1 MTQRKRSA
9 SILDVRRLAAAVTAA
24 ALLSAAGIGIGADR
38 ANAQQPP
45 AANPPSTTPR
55 PPRAPKPAA
64 AQKPPAAVAQKPAA
78 AAPPAAGQAAPATPE
93 MPPLIY
99 SQWTKVCSKGNDG
112 KEVCFTGK
120 DGRLESGQPVV
131 QAVLIE
137 PEGANKLFRV
147 TLPVG
152 VSLQHGSRVVIDNKD
167 PLTAPFVVCLAFGCM
182 ADLPGTPDLVTKL
195 KTGQVLTIQAVNMG
209 GNVFGLPMPLT
220 DNAGVSF
227 VKANEGPP
235 TDPKVVEE
243 QQKKLQEELQKRA
256 DEARKKLEAQ
266 GGTPP
271 K

>member
-9 SILDVRRLAAAVTAA
+9 SILNVRRLAAAVTAA
-24 ALLSAAGIGIGADR
+24 ALLSAAGIGADR
-38 ANAQQPP
+38 AT
-45 AANPPSTTPR
+45 PPSTTPR
-55 PPRAPKPAA
+55 PARPAAPKPPAA
-64 AQKPPAAVAQKPAA
+64 AQKPPAAVAQKPGA
-78 AAPPAAGQAAPATPE
+78 AAPPAGQAAPATPE

-137 PEGANKLFRV
+137 PEGGNKLFRV

-152 VSLQHGSRVVIDNKD
+152 VSLQHGSRVVVDNKD

-209 GNVFGLPMPLT
+209 GNVFGLPVPLT

-227 VKANEGPP
+227 TKANEGPP

-256 DEARKKLEAQ
+256 DEARKRLEAQ
-266 GGTPP
+266 SGTPP

>member
-9 SILDVRRLAAAVTAA
+9 SILNVRRLAAAVMAA
-24 ALLSAAGIGIGADR
+24 TLLFAAGVGADR
-38 ANAQQPP
+38 AKAQQPP
-45 AANPPSTTPR
+45 AATPPSTTPR
-55 PPRAPKPAA
+55 PPRAAAPKAAAPAAA
-64 AQKPPAAVAQKPAA
+64 AQKPPAAPPATQA
-78 AAPPAAGQAAPATPE
+78 AAPPGAPE
-93 MPPLIY
+93 LPPLIY
-99 SQWTKVCSKGNDG
+99 SPWTKVCSKGNDG

-147 TLPVG
+147 TLPTG
-152 VSLQHGSRVVIDNKD
+152 VSLQHGSRIVIDNKD
-167 PLTAPFVVCLAFGCM
+167 PLTAPFMVCLAYGCM
-182 ADLPGTPDLVTKL
+182 ADLQVTPDLITKL

-209 GNVFGLPMPLT
+209 GNAFGLPLPLS
-220 DNAGVSF
+220 DNSGNSF
-227 VKANEGPP
+227 IKANEGPP
-235 TDPKVVEE
+235 TDPKIVEE